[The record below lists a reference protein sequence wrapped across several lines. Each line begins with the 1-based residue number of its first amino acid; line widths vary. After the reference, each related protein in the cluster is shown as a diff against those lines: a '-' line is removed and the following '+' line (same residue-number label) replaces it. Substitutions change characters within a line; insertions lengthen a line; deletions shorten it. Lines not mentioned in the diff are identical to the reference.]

1 MKNQILKIAGVK
13 NEKEFYQKFPTEEA
27 FMAKHG
33 GEFKKAQQ
41 GKKLSLK
48 SSKLKLIEDNEG
60 YRNPNNQGH
69 PVSIDQSAP
78 QSYIDMKGINQSLL
92 AL

>member
-41 GKKLSLK
+41 GKNYPSNLQ
-48 SSKLKLIEDNEG
+48 N
-60 YRNPNNQGH
+60 
-69 PVSIDQSAP
+69 
-78 QSYIDMKGINQSLL
+78 
-92 AL
+92 